1 MPRHPSRIEQVVAGA
16 TGSMRARVAVVMA
29 SSLQHRE
36 LARALSQLGR
46 NRKLVLGHAVQW
58 CAVHDDLAAIEAVV
72 PRNDTAS
79 LRIVDIVDQPLGR
92 QNYTAL
98 CLAAYHGSPRV
109 VRYLIGV
116 GADVAYVNSHGEDL
130 ARNLDI
136 GEMHAV
142 EANMDNA
149 VFVRERFR
157 VARRH
162 IELRQ
167 LYLRRQCE
175 RATVD
180 YTPRRPPRIR
190 AALRVWAWWC
200 RVRPRVVRHQTSR
213 VVASHA

>member
-1 MPRHPSRIEQVVAGA
+1 MPRGPSRVEQVVAGA

-29 SSLQHRE
+29 SSLQHRD

-58 CAVHDDLAAIEAVV
+58 CAIHDDLAAIEAVV

-79 LRIVDIVDQPLGR
+79 LRIVEIVDQPLGR
-92 QNYTAL
+92 RNYTAL

-116 GADVAYVNSHGEDL
+116 GADVTYVNSHGEDL

-136 GEMHAV
+136 GEVHAV
-142 EANMDNA
+142 NADGNNA

-157 VARRH
+157 VARHH
-162 IELRQ
+162 IKLRQ
-167 LYLRRQCE
+167 LYLRRQHD
-175 RATVD
+175 RTPVD

-200 RVRPRVVRHQTSR
+200 RVRRRPLRHHTSR
-213 VVASHA
+213 APASRT